1 MRALWVDK
9 ALVWQYFVDPVSTL
23 RRFTLMLGALFTLR
37 AGTNGCR
44 LVLLEGG
51 SLWRDAVVR
60 RRVVCLDFLPFLY
73 DDVAC
78 ITPNIDHTAEVAVGV
93 VVVVTLLFL

>member
-1 MRALWVDK
+1 
-9 ALVWQYFVDPVSTL
+9 
-23 RRFTLMLGALFTLR
+23 MLGAWFTLR
-37 AGTNGCR
+37 TGTNCCR
-44 LVLLEGG
+44 LVLLEGCG

-93 VVVVTLLFL
+93 VIVVALLFL